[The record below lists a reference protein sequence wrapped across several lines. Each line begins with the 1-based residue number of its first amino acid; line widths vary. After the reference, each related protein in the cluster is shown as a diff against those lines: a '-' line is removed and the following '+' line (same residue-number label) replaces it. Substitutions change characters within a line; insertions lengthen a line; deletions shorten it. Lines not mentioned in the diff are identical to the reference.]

1 MLKHILAVGA
11 VLGAFATPLAAQAAK
26 PQSNEMTLTG
36 TVIDLNCYVAG
47 GAMGANHKGCAEACA
62 KAGVQLGILSSDGTI
77 YVPVSSKPADPTNP
91 KLIPHAELMRIE
103 EPPPEMRP
111 DIADSER
118 LLLCLFL
125 RRYVTWCARA
135 RRFARMRGAA
145 ALHREVCR
153 TQIKNINVTLSQR
166 A

>member
-1 MLKHILAVGA
+1 MARPPGSGGIEWTQTLMP
-11 VLGAFATPLAAQAAK
+11 PLELH
-26 PQSNEMTLTG
+26 PFRYRDSRTG
-36 TVIDLNCYVAG
+36 TWVRARYKATVEEIARRY
-47 GAMGANHKGCAEACA
+47 AEWEIVGPVEIRGDEPA
-62 KAGVQLGILSSDGTI
+62 KMFN
-77 YVPVSSKPADPTNP
+77 PAS

-103 EPPPEMRP
+103 EPPPEMQP
-111 DIADSER
+111 DLADAER

-153 TQIKNINVTLSQR
+153 GAQT
-166 A
+166 